1 MKISPLDIR
10 NKRFEKRWGRGVG
23 EEEVRV
29 YLDAVASELE
39 GLSRDNSSLKESVKK
54 AEAGLDEFR
63 EREKALK
70 DTLVLAQNMKD
81 EIRAN
86 ALREAES
93 VISEARIQADQI
105 VASAHARLKDLLDQ
119 INELKGQRTQ
129 FLASL
134 HATLQTHAKV
144 LEISEHQM
152 LGRDGADDRLAV
164 PRLNRLSS
172 DPKDARG
179 R

>member
-10 NKRFEKRWGRGVG
+10 NKRFEKRWVRGVN

-39 GLSRDNSSLKESVKK
+39 GLSRDNSSMKESLKK

-70 DTLVLAQNMKD
+70 DTLVLAQSMKD
-81 EIRAN
+81 DIRAS
-86 ALREAES
+86 ALREAEA

-105 VASAHARLKDLLDQ
+105 VASAHSRLKDLLDQ
-119 INELKGQRTQ
+119 ISELKGQRTQ

-144 LEISEHQM
+144 LEISEQQM
-152 LGRDGADDRLAV
+152 LARDAGDDRLAV
-164 PRLNRLSS
+164 PRLNRPGN
-172 DPKDARG
+172 DPRESRG